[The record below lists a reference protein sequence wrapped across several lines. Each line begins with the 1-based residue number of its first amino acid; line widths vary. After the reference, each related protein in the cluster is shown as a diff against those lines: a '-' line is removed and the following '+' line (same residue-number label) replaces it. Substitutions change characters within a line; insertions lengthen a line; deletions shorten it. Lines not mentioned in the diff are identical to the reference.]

1 MKTEESSLGNKVL
14 ILALI
19 KKKTLGSLSGPLT
32 GLPKGI
38 LQTIFHSPVFPLQP
52 HKFAIHLKATNL
64 TSKSLYQV
72 ICIQL
77 AEAYGQGKSNR
88 RGSIYLSIL
97 DALSVYYIYVWV
109 DHLFATRWSRR
120 AGMVILSFHEL
131 F

>member
-19 KKKTLGSLSGPLT
+19 KKNTLGSLSGPLT

-64 TSKSLYQV
+64 KSKSLYQV

-88 RGSIYLSIL
+88 RGSIYLSIYLSWMHYPSIISTYGWITYSPL
-97 DALSVYYIYVWV
+97 DG
-109 DHLFATRWSRR
+109 
-120 AGMVILSFHEL
+120 AGGQAW
-131 F
+131 